1 MVIRWNASITH
12 PAGPVLDY
20 LVQVK
25 EEDDPLRLNNCSRIE
40 EIASSF
46 TCVLDNLKSG
56 TVYFVRVAARNI
68 VGYSDFTK
76 EEIRTKDVDDDE
88 NKGTRTSHIN
98 TFFKLYNSPSHGEIL
113 LIKAAFCCIAIITKR
128 GT

>member
-12 PAGPVLDY
+12 PAGPVRDY

-25 EEDDPLRLNNCSRIE
+25 EEDDDPLRLKNCLRIE

-68 VGYSDFTK
+68 VGYSDFTE
-76 EEIRTKDVDDDE
+76 EEIRTKDVDE
-88 NKGTRTSHIN
+88 GTRTSHIN
-98 TFFKLYNSPSHGEIL
+98 TLFKLYNSPSHGEIL
-113 LIKAAFCCIAIITKR
+113 FVEAAFCCIAVITKS
-128 GT
+128 GP